1 MQLELFPWEA
11 LTDQEQADI
20 LQSIRRTYWH
30 IRTVRKTRFGQ
41 AKLRRHYREVA
52 AQKKRLLEAG
62 VEKREILDFLSC
74 CRLQCSAR
82 KQPFKPC
89 RYCR

>member
-11 LTDQEQADI
+11 LTENERARV
-20 LQSIRRTYWH
+20 LSSIRNAYWH
-30 IRTVRKTRFGQ
+30 IRTLRGGVGQ
-41 AKLRRHYREVA
+41 ASLRRHYRYVA
-52 AQKKRLLEAG
+52 KHKKRLLMAG

-74 CRLQCSAR
+74 CRLQCSAT

-89 RYCR
+89 KYC